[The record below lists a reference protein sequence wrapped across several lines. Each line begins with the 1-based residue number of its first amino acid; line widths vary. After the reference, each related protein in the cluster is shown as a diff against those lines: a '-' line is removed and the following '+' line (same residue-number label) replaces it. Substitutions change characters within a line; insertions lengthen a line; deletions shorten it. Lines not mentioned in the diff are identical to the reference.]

1 LASLPPQI
9 AKYHIVR
16 RLGHG
21 GMGAV
26 YLGRD
31 PDLDRPVAIKVLRE
45 PMADD
50 ELLQRF
56 LREARATANLRHEN
70 LITIYEVGSHDQQPF
85 IAMEYVDGTTLGE
98 LIKRRQALPLVQ
110 KLSYLE
116 QICAG
121 LHHAHRVGIVHRD
134 IKPANLMVDG
144 HGVVRILDFGIA
156 RVANS
161 GMTSDGALIGTLNY
175 MSPEQMLGRPVDFR
189 SDIFSLGAV
198 AYELLSYHQAFPGSL
213 DDGLLQRLPQNQP
226 APLASV
232 CPGLPPELE
241 AIVLRALA
249 KAPLERFTDLDE
261 MRTALR
267 HVRANVDPR
276 LEVET
281 IVIPS
286 REKPKPP
293 ASSAERR
300 GLLERR
306 ARQIAVHRDAARAAL
321 ARGDLASAAAACDE
335 ALTLDPDDAE
345 ALTLRERVRG
355 AATAAGFELPDTLN
369 LGVTQIPTQ
378 APAPPRTITTE
389 RDRGSRVP
397 RYAAAAVVV
406 LAVGGGVVWL
416 MSGNQTPT
424 PTTPTP
430 SNTNTSAPAPVTP
443 VPSSPAVTQPPPTT
457 TSSAPAPQAPA
468 PVTPA
473 PAPPSPTPAPTP
485 APAPVDVLAAPLAR
499 VAQLHQS
506 GDIAGALAELTR
518 LGSSNDPRVATL
530 ARTVAQSAFR
540 TMETA
545 LTAATSQ
552 RARDLAPASYTSAE
566 TTRLLADSAF
576 SRNEFVVSGTRALEA
591 SEAYRKAGTEARAA
605 AAAAAKAP
613 EPSRPAPS
621 PASASAPPAP
631 ASPNPATT
639 APPRASAL
647 DVERPEILQALT
659 AYQAAYRKKDV
670 DAIRKIYPNMSREAT
685 QELRKNFDA
694 CRSYDLT
701 FGNIEIALSDPP
713 VTAVATVQ
721 STYLCQPPTRQK
733 GVPFTVEDLFQLRK
747 IAGAWVIDRLA
758 LNDTRRLR

>member
-1 LASLPPQI
+1 LASSPPLI

-45 PMADD
+45 PMADE

-98 LIKRRQALPLVQ
+98 LVKRRQPLPLVQ
-110 KLSYLE
+110 KLSYIE

-134 IKPANLMVDG
+134 IKPANIMVDG
-144 HGVVRILDFGIA
+144 QGVIRILDFGIA

-198 AYELLSYHQAFPGSL
+198 AYELLSYQQAFPGTL
-213 DDGLLQRLPQNQP
+213 DDGLLQRLPQMPP
-226 APLASV
+226 AALASV
-232 CPGLPPELE
+232 CPGLPQELE
-241 AIVLRALA
+241 AIILRALA
-249 KAPLERFTDLDE
+249 KAPLDRFNDLDE
-261 MRTALR
+261 MRTAVR

-281 IVIPS
+281 IIIPS

-306 ARQIAVHRDAARAAL
+306 ARQIAVHREAARAAL
-321 ARGDLASAAAACDE
+321 ARGDLGSAAAACDE

-369 LGVTQIPTQ
+369 VGVTQVPTQ
-378 APAPPRTITTE
+378 APQPPRTISTE
-389 RDRGSRVP
+389 PARGSRVP
-397 RYAAAAVVV
+397 LYAAAAVVV
-406 LAVGGGVVWL
+406 LAIGGGIVWL
-416 MSGNQTPT
+416 MSGDQTPAAPSIQT
-424 PTTPTP
+424 STT
-430 SNTNTSAPAPVTP
+430 STNT
-443 VPSSPAVTQPPPTT
+443 
-457 TSSAPAPQAPA
+457 PA

-473 PAPPSPTPAPTP
+473 PSSPVVAQPAPTSTSSAPVPQAPAPVVRAPAPSPTPAATP
-485 APAPVDVLAAPLAR
+485 APATVDALAAPLAR
-499 VAQLHQS
+499 VTQLHQS
-506 GDIAGALAELTR
+506 GDVAGALAELTR
-518 LGSSNDPRVATL
+518 LGSSSDPRVSAL

-540 TMETA
+540 TMESS
-545 LTAATSQ
+545 LTAATGQ
-552 RARDLAPASYTSAE
+552 RAEDLAPASYTAAE
-566 TTRLLADSAF
+566 GVQRVADSLF
-576 SRNEFVVSGTRALEA
+576 SRSEFVLSGTRALEA

-605 AAAAAKAP
+605 AAAAAAKTP
-613 EPSRPAPS
+613 EPSRPAP
-621 PASASAPPAP
+621 PPTSASAPAA
-631 ASPNPATT
+631 ASPSPATT
-639 APPRASAL
+639 APPRTSAL
-647 DVERPEILQALT
+647 DVERPEILQTLT
-659 AYQAAYRKKDV
+659 AYQSAYRQKNV
-670 DAIRKIYPNMSREAT
+670 EAIRKVYGNLRREAA
-685 QELRKNFDA
+685 QDLERNFDNCSTA
-694 CRSYDLT
+694 DLT
-701 FGNIEIALSDPP
+701 FGNIDIALSDPP
-713 VTAVATVQ
+713 ITATATVQ
-721 STYLCQPPTRQK
+721 STYLCQPKTRQK
-733 GVPFTVEDLFQLRK
+733 GVPYQVEDVFGLRK
-747 IAGAWVIDRLA
+747 VAGKWLIDRLT